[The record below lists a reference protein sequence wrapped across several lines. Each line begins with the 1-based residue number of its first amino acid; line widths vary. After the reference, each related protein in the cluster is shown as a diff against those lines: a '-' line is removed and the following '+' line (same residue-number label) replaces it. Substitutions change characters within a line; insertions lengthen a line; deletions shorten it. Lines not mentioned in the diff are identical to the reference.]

1 MRDVLATMTSASS
14 ADSLQSLLG
23 YRFKAL
29 ALLEEA
35 LTHSSL
41 VNEQKTAA
49 PQHNERLEFL
59 GDAVL
64 SLVMSEYLA
73 SALPQSSEG
82 TLSKLKA
89 QVVSEA
95 SLAQVARRLGLGEHL
110 KLGRGED
117 RSKGREK
124 DSLLADALEA
134 VLAAVHLDGGF
145 EASRTVTC
153 HIFSEELTHIAA
165 QQEQPGAGD
174 YKTQF
179 QEWCQKRHDALP
191 RYVTV
196 RETGPDHQKLFEV
209 ELSIQGEVVGVGS
222 GRSKKEAEQQAAKQ
236 ALRQVGT

>member
-1 MRDVLATMTSASS
+1 MTSASS
-14 ADSLQSLLG
+14 ADSLQSSLD
-23 YRFKAL
+23 YRFKVL

-41 VNEQKTAA
+41 VNEQKSTS

-64 SLVMSEYLA
+64 SLVISEYLA
-73 SALPQSSEG
+73 SVLPQSSEG
-82 TLSKLKA
+82 ALSKLKA
-89 QVVSEA
+89 QLVSEA
-95 SLAQVARRLGLGEHL
+95 SLAQVARQLRLGEHL

-145 EASRTVTC
+145 EASRRVTR
-153 HIFSEELTHIAA
+153 HIFAEKLVHIAA
-165 QQEQPGAGD
+165 QQELPGAGD

-179 QEWCQKRHDALP
+179 QEWCQKRHDTLP
-191 RYVTV
+191 RYTTV
-196 RETGPDHQKLFEV
+196 REAGPDHQKLFEV
-209 ELSIQGEVVGVGS
+209 ELSIRGEVVGAGS

-236 ALRQVGT
+236 ALQQLGV

>member
-1 MRDVLATMTSASS
+1 MTSASS
-14 ADSLQSLLG
+14 ADSLQSSLN

-35 LTHSSL
+35 LTHSSH
-41 VNEQKTAA
+41 VNEQKSVLL
-49 PQHNERLEFL
+49 PHNERLEFL

-82 TLSKLKA
+82 ALSKLKA
-89 QVVSEA
+89 KLVSEG
-95 SLAQVARRLGLGEHL
+95 SLAQVARRLRLGECL

-117 RSKGREK
+117 RSRGREK

-145 EASRTVTC
+145 DASRTVTR
-153 HIFSEELTHIAA
+153 HIFAEELTNVAA

-179 QEWCQKRHDALP
+179 QEWCQKRYDTLP
-191 RYVTV
+191 RYATI

-209 ELSIQGEVVGVGS
+209 ELSVQGEVVGMGA

-236 ALRQVGT
+236 ALQQTGR

>member
-1 MRDVLATMTSASS
+1 MTSASS
-14 ADSLQSLLG
+14 ADSLQSSLG
-23 YRFKAL
+23 YRFQAL
-29 ALLEEA
+29 ELLDEA
-35 LTHSSL
+35 LTHSSH
-41 VNEQKTAA
+41 VNEQKAA
-49 PQHNERLEFL
+49 SPQHNERLEFL

-64 SLVMSEYLA
+64 SLVISEYLA
-73 SALPQSSEG
+73 STLPKSSEG
-82 TLSKLKA
+82 ALSKLKA
-89 QVVSEA
+89 QLVSEA
-95 SLAQVARRLGLGEHL
+95 SLAQVARRLRLGEHL

-145 EASRTVTC
+145 DASRTVTRR
-153 HIFSEELTHIAA
+153 IFAEELAIVAA

-179 QEWCQKRHDALP
+179 QEWCQKRHDTLP
-191 RYVTV
+191 HYAIV

-209 ELSIQGEVVGVGS
+209 ELSIQGEVVGLGS

-236 ALRQVGT
+236 ALQHVAT

>member
-1 MRDVLATMTSASS
+1 MTSASS
-14 ADSLQSLLG
+14 ADSLQSSLG
-23 YRFKAL
+23 YRFQAL

-41 VNEQKTAA
+41 VNEQKSAS

-64 SLVMSEYLA
+64 SLVMSEHLV
-73 SALPQSSEG
+73 SSLPQSSEG

-89 QVVSEA
+89 QLVSEA
-95 SLAQVARRLGLGEHL
+95 SLARVARRLGLGEHL

-145 EASRTVTC
+145 DASQTVTR
-153 HIFSEELTHIAA
+153 HIFAEELTNIAA
-165 QQEQPGAGD
+165 RQEQPGSGD

-191 RYVTV
+191 RYATI

-209 ELSIQGEVVGVGS
+209 ELSIHGEVVGVGS

-236 ALRQVGT
+236 ALRQLGA

>member
-1 MRDVLATMTSASS
+1 MTSASS
-14 ADSLQSLLG
+14 ADSLQSSLG
-23 YRFKAL
+23 YRFQAL
-29 ALLEEA
+29 GLLDEA
-35 LTHSSL
+35 LTHSSH
-41 VNEQKTAA
+41 VNEQKTAS

-64 SLVMSEYLA
+64 SLVISEYLA
-73 SALPQSSEG
+73 FTLPKSSEG
-82 TLSKLKA
+82 ALSKLKA
-89 QVVSEA
+89 QLVSES
-95 SLAQVARRLGLGEHL
+95 SLAQAARRLRLGEHL

-134 VLAAVHLDGGF
+134 VHAAVHLDGGLD
-145 EASRTVTC
+145 ASRMVTRR
-153 HIFSEELTHIAA
+153 IFAEELANIAA

-179 QEWCQKRHDALP
+179 QEWCQKRHDTLP
-191 RYVTV
+191 HYAIV

-209 ELSIQGEVVGVGS
+209 ELSIQGEVVGLGS

-236 ALRQVGT
+236 ALQHVAT

>member
-1 MRDVLATMTSASS
+1 MTSASS
-14 ADSLQSLLG
+14 ADSLQSSLG
-23 YRFKAL
+23 YRFQAL

-41 VNEQKTAA
+41 VNEQKSSS

-73 SALPQSSEG
+73 ASLPQSSEG

-89 QVVSEA
+89 QLVSES
-95 SLAQVARRLGLGEHL
+95 SLAQVARRLRLGEHL

-145 EASRTVTC
+145 EASQTVTR
-153 HIFSEELTHIAA
+153 HIFAEELTNIAA
-165 QQEQPGAGD
+165 QQEHPGAGD

-191 RYVTV
+191 RYATV

-209 ELSIQGEVVGVGS
+209 ELSIQGEVVGIGC

-236 ALRQVGT
+236 ALRQLGA

>member
-1 MRDVLATMTSASS
+1 MTSVSS
-14 ADSLQSLLG
+14 IDLLQSSLA
-23 YRFKAL
+23 YRFKAF

-41 VNEQKTAA
+41 VNEQKSVS

-82 TLSKLKA
+82 ALSKLKA
-89 QVVSEA
+89 QLVSEA
-95 SLAQVARRLGLGEHL
+95 SLAAVARRLSLGEYL

-145 EASRTVTC
+145 DASRTVTR
-153 HIFSEELTHIAA
+153 HIFAEELANVAA

-179 QEWCQKRHDALP
+179 QEWCQKRYDTLP
-191 RYVTV
+191 CYATV
-196 RETGPDHQKLFEV
+196 REIGPDHQKLFEV
-209 ELSIQGEVVGVGS
+209 ELSLQGEVVGMGS

-236 ALRQVGT
+236 ALEQVGR

>member
-1 MRDVLATMTSASS
+1 MTSASS
-14 ADSLQSLLG
+14 ADSLQSALG
-23 YRFKAL
+23 YRFRDL

-41 VNEQKTAA
+41 VNEQKSAS

-89 QVVSEA
+89 QLVSEA
-95 SLAQVARRLGLGEHL
+95 SLAQVARRLGLGRHL

-145 EASRTVTC
+145 DASRTVTR
-153 HIFSEELTHIAA
+153 HIFFEELTHITG
-165 QQEQPGAGD
+165 QKQPGAGD

-179 QEWCQKRHDALP
+179 QEWCQKRHDTLP
-191 RYVTV
+191 RYATV
-196 RETGPDHQKLFEV
+196 RETGPDHQKSFEV
-209 ELSIQGEVVGVGS
+209 QLSIQGEVVGVGS

-236 ALRQVGT
+236 ALQQLGV

>member
-1 MRDVLATMTSASS
+1 MTSASS
-14 ADSLQSLLG
+14 ADVLQSSLG
-23 YRFKAL
+23 YRFKTL
-29 ALLEEA
+29 SLLEEA

-41 VNEQKTAA
+41 VNEQKTASS
-49 PQHNERLEFL
+49 QHNERLEFL

-64 SLVMSEYLA
+64 SLVISEYLA
-73 SALPQSSEG
+73 SVLPQSSEG
-82 TLSKLKA
+82 ALSKVKA
-89 QVVSEA
+89 RLVSEA

-145 EASRTVTC
+145 EASRSVTRR
-153 HIFSEELTHIAA
+153 IFSEELTQVAA

-179 QEWCQKRHDALP
+179 QEWCQKRHDTLP
-191 RYVTV
+191 RYATV

-209 ELSIQGEVVGVGS
+209 ELSVQGQVVGTGS

-236 ALRQVGT
+236 ALQQLQT

>member
-1 MRDVLATMTSASS
+1 M
-14 ADSLQSLLG
+14 
-23 YRFKAL
+23 

-41 VNEQKTAA
+41 VNEQKSVS

-82 TLSKLKA
+82 ALSKLKA
-89 QVVSEA
+89 QLVSEA
-95 SLAQVARRLGLGEHL
+95 SLAAVARRLSLGEHL

-145 EASRTVTC
+145 DASRTVTR
-153 HIFSEELTHIAA
+153 HIFAGELANVAA

-179 QEWCQKRHDALP
+179 QEWCQKKHDALP
-191 RYVTV
+191 RYATV
-196 RETGPDHQKLFEV
+196 RESGPDHQKLFEV
-209 ELSIQGEVVGVGS
+209 ELSIQGEVVGMGA
-222 GRSKKEAEQQAAKQ
+222 GRSKKEAEQQAAKR
-236 ALRQVGT
+236 ALEQVGR

>member
-1 MRDVLATMTSASS
+1 MTSASF
-14 ADSLQSLLG
+14 ADSLQSSLG
-23 YRFKAL
+23 YRFQAFE
-29 ALLEEA
+29 LLDEA
-35 LTHSSL
+35 LTHSSH
-41 VNEQKTAA
+41 VNEQKTAS

-64 SLVMSEYLA
+64 SLVISEYLA
-73 SALPQSSEG
+73 STLPKSSEG
-82 TLSKLKA
+82 ALSKLKA
-89 QVVSEA
+89 QLVSEA
-95 SLAQVARRLGLGEHL
+95 SLAQVARRLRLGEHL

-134 VLAAVHLDGGF
+134 VLAAVYLDGGF
-145 EASRTVTC
+145 GASRTVTRR
-153 HIFSEELTHIAA
+153 IFAEELAIVAA

-179 QEWCQKRHDALP
+179 QEWCQKRHDTLP
-191 RYVTV
+191 HYAIV

-209 ELSIQGEVVGVGS
+209 ELSIQGEVVGLGS

-236 ALRQVGT
+236 ALQHVAT

>member
-1 MRDVLATMTSASS
+1 MTSASS
-14 ADSLQSLLG
+14 ADSLQSSLG
-23 YRFKAL
+23 YRFQAL

-35 LTHSSL
+35 LTHSSH
-41 VNEQKTAA
+41 VNEQKTVS

-82 TLSKLKA
+82 ALSKLRA
-89 QVVSEA
+89 RLVSEA
-95 SLAQVARRLGLGEHL
+95 SLAQVARRLRLGEHL

-145 EASRTVTC
+145 DASRMVTR
-153 HIFSEELTHIAA
+153 HIFTEELANIAA

-179 QEWCQKRHDALP
+179 QEWCQKRYDTLP
-191 RYVTV
+191 RYATV

-209 ELSIQGEVVGVGS
+209 ELSIQGEVVGLGS

-236 ALRQVGT
+236 ALQYVAT

>member
-1 MRDVLATMTSASS
+1 MTSASS
-14 ADSLQSLLG
+14 ADSLQSSLG
-23 YRFKAL
+23 YRFQAL

-35 LTHSSL
+35 LTHSSH
-41 VNEQKTAA
+41 VNEQKTAS

-82 TLSKLKA
+82 ALSKLRA
-89 QVVSEA
+89 RLVSEA
-95 SLAQVARRLGLGEHL
+95 SLAQVARRLRLGEHL

-145 EASRTVTC
+145 DASRMVTR
-153 HIFSEELTHIAA
+153 HIFTEELANIAA

-179 QEWCQKRHDALP
+179 QEWCQNRYDTLP
-191 RYVTV
+191 RYATV

-209 ELSIQGEVVGVGS
+209 ELSIQGEVVGLGS

-236 ALRQVGT
+236 ALQHVGT

>member
-1 MRDVLATMTSASS
+1 MNSAFS
-14 ADSLQSLLG
+14 ADSLQSHLG
-23 YRFKAL
+23 YRFKVL

-35 LTHSSL
+35 LTHSSH
-41 VNEQKTAA
+41 VNEQKSGAF
-49 PQHNERLEFL
+49 PHNERLEFL

-82 TLSKLKA
+82 ALSKLKA
-89 QVVSEA
+89 KLVSEA
-95 SLAQVARRLGLGEHL
+95 SLAQVARRLGIGEHL

-117 RSKGREK
+117 RSKGRDK

-145 EASRTVTC
+145 EASRAVTC
-153 HIFSEELTHIAA
+153 HIFAEELATISS

-179 QEWCQKRHDALP
+179 QEWCQKKHD
-191 RYVTV
+191 T
-196 RETGPDHQKLFEV
+196 
-209 ELSIQGEVVGVGS
+209 
-222 GRSKKEAEQQAAKQ
+222 
-236 ALRQVGT
+236 

>member
-1 MRDVLATMTSASS
+1 MTSASS
-14 ADSLQSLLG
+14 ADPLQSLLG
-23 YRFKAL
+23 HRFKDL
-29 ALLEEA
+29 GLLEEA

-41 VNEQKTAA
+41 VNEQKSMSL
-49 PQHNERLEFL
+49 QHNERLEFL

-64 SLVMSEYLA
+64 SLVMSDYLA
-73 SALPQSSEG
+73 STLPQSSEG
-82 TLSKLKA
+82 ALSKLKA
-89 QVVSEA
+89 QLVSES
-95 SLAQVARRLGLGEHL
+95 SLAQVARRLGLGGYL

-145 EASRTVTC
+145 DASRMVTRR
-153 HIFSEELTHIAA
+153 IFAEELTHIVA

-179 QEWCQKRHDALP
+179 QEWCQKRHDTLP
-191 RYVTV
+191 RYATV
-196 RETGPDHQKLFEV
+196 RETGPDHQKSFEV

-236 ALRQVGT
+236 ALRQLGV

>member
-1 MRDVLATMTSASS
+1 MTSVSS
-14 ADSLQSLLG
+14 GDALQSSLG
-23 YRFKAL
+23 YRFHTL
-29 ALLEEA
+29 ALLDEA

-41 VNEQKTAA
+41 VNEQKSAS

-64 SLVMSEYLA
+64 SLVISEYLA

-89 QVVSEA
+89 QLVSES

-145 EASRTVTC
+145 EASRTVTR
-153 HIFSEELTHIAA
+153 HIFVEKLMHIAA
-165 QQEQPGAGD
+165 QEEQPGAGD

-179 QEWCQKRHDALP
+179 QEWCQKRHDTLP
-191 RYVTV
+191 RYATI
-196 RETGPDHQKLFEV
+196 RETGPDHQKSFEV
-209 ELSIQGEVVGVGS
+209 ELLIQGEVVGVGS

-236 ALRQVGT
+236 ALRQVGI

>member
-1 MRDVLATMTSASS
+1 MTSASS
-14 ADSLQSLLG
+14 ADALQSSLG
-23 YRFKAL
+23 YRFQAL

-35 LTHSSL
+35 LTHSSH
-41 VNEQKTAA
+41 VNEQKMASA
-49 PQHNERLEFL
+49 QHNERLEFL

-82 TLSKLKA
+82 TLSKLRA
-89 QVVSEA
+89 QLVSEA
-95 SLAQVARRLGLGEHL
+95 SLALVARRLGLGEHL

-145 EASRTVTC
+145 EASRTVTRR
-153 HIFSEELTHIAA
+153 IFSEELTHIAA

-179 QEWCQKRHDALP
+179 QEWCQKQHDTLP
-191 RYVTV
+191 RYATV
-196 RETGPDHQKLFEV
+196 RETGPDHQKVFEV
-209 ELSIQGEVVGVGS
+209 ELSIQGEVVGIGC

-236 ALRQVGT
+236 ALRQAGI

>member
-1 MRDVLATMTSASS
+1 MTSVSS
-14 ADSLQSLLG
+14 GDALQSSLG
-23 YRFKAL
+23 YRFHTM
-29 ALLEEA
+29 ALLVEA

-41 VNEQKTAA
+41 VNEQKAA
-49 PQHNERLEFL
+49 SPQHNERLEFL

-89 QVVSEA
+89 QLVSEA

-110 KLGRGED
+110 KLGRGEE

-145 EASRTVTC
+145 DASRAVTRR
-153 HIFSEELTHIAA
+153 IFSEELGNIAT
-165 QQEQPGAGD
+165 QQELPGAGD

-179 QEWCQKRHDALP
+179 QEWCQKRYEMLP
-191 RYVTV
+191 RYETI
-196 RETGPDHQKLFEV
+196 RETGPDHQKIFDV
-209 ELSIQGEVVGVGS
+209 ELSIQGKMMGLGS

-236 ALRQVGT
+236 ALQQAGTSR

>member
-1 MRDVLATMTSASS
+1 MTSASS
-14 ADSLQSLLG
+14 ADSLQSSLG
-23 YRFKAL
+23 HRFKAL

-41 VNEQKTAA
+41 VNEQKTAL

-73 SALPQSSEG
+73 STLPQSSEG

-145 EASRTVTC
+145 EASRTVTR
-153 HIFSEELTHIAA
+153 HIFAEELTHIAA

-179 QEWCQKRHDALP
+179 QEWCQKRHDILP
-191 RYVTV
+191 RYATV

-209 ELSIQGEVVGVGS
+209 ELSIQGEVVGMGS

>member
-1 MRDVLATMTSASS
+1 MTSASS
-14 ADSLQSLLG
+14 ADSLQSSLG
-23 YRFKAL
+23 YRFQAR

-41 VNEQKTAA
+41 VNEQKSASA
-49 PQHNERLEFL
+49 QHNERLEFL

-82 TLSKLKA
+82 ALSKLKA
-89 QVVSEA
+89 QLVSEA
-95 SLAQVARRLGLGEHL
+95 SLALVARRLRLGEHL

-145 EASRTVTC
+145 EASQTVTRQ
-153 HIFSEELTHIAA
+153 IFAEELTNIAA
-165 QQEQPGAGD
+165 QQEQPG
-174 YKTQF
+174 
-179 QEWCQKRHDALP
+179 
-191 RYVTV
+191 
-196 RETGPDHQKLFEV
+196 
-209 ELSIQGEVVGVGS
+209 S
-222 GRSKKEAEQQAAKQ
+222 GRLQDPVSGVVSEAA
-236 ALRQVGT
+236 

>member
-1 MRDVLATMTSASS
+1 MTSASS
-14 ADSLQSLLG
+14 ADALQSSLG
-23 YRFKAL
+23 YRFQAR

-35 LTHSSL
+35 LTHSSH
-41 VNEQKTAA
+41 VNEQKSASA
-49 PQHNERLEFL
+49 QHNERLEFL

-82 TLSKLKA
+82 ALSKLKA
-89 QVVSEA
+89 QLVSEA
-95 SLAQVARRLGLGEHL
+95 TLALVARRLELGEHL

-145 EASRTVTC
+145 EASRMVTRR
-153 HIFSEELTHIAA
+153 IFADELTHIAA
-165 QQEQPGAGD
+165 QQDQPGAGD

-179 QEWCQKRHDALP
+179 QEWCQKRHDTLP

-209 ELSIQGEVVGVGS
+209 ELSIQGEVVGIGS

-236 ALRQVGT
+236 ALRQVGTVQ

>member
-1 MRDVLATMTSASS
+1 MTPASS
-14 ADSLQSLLG
+14 PDSLQSSLG
-23 YRFKAL
+23 YRFQAV

-41 VNEQKTAA
+41 VNEQKTAL

-73 SALPQSSEG
+73 GALPLSSEG

-89 QVVSEA
+89 KLVSEA
-95 SLAQVARRLGLGEHL
+95 SLAQVARRLSLGKYL

-145 EASRTVTC
+145 DASRTVTR
-153 HIFSEELTHIAA
+153 HIFADELTQIAA
-165 QQEQPGAGD
+165 QQGQPGAGD
-174 YKTQF
+174 YKTRF
-179 QEWCQKRHDALP
+179 QEWCQKHYDTLP
-191 RYVTV
+191 RYVTI

-209 ELSIQGEVVGVGS
+209 ELSIRDAIVGVGS

-236 ALRQVGT
+236 ALQQLET

>member
-1 MRDVLATMTSASS
+1 MTSATS
-14 ADSLQSLLG
+14 ADLLQSSLG

-41 VNEQKTAA
+41 VNEQRTAS
-49 PQHNERLEFL
+49 PPHNERLEFL

-64 SLVMSEYLA
+64 SLAISEYLA
-73 SALPQSSEG
+73 SVLPQSSEG
-82 TLSKLKA
+82 ALSKVKA
-89 QVVSEA
+89 RLVSEA
-95 SLAQVARRLGLGEHL
+95 SLAQAARRLGLGDHL

-145 EASRTVTC
+145 EASRSVTRR
-153 HIFSEELTHIAA
+153 IFAEELTHVAA

-179 QEWCQKRHDALP
+179 QEWCQKRHDTLP
-191 RYVTV
+191 RYATV

-209 ELSIQGEVVGVGS
+209 ELSIQGQVVGRGS

-236 ALRQVGT
+236 AIQQLQA

>member
-1 MRDVLATMTSASS
+1 MTSVSS
-14 ADSLQSLLG
+14 VDSLQSLLG
-23 YRFKAL
+23 YRFKAP

-35 LTHSSL
+35 LTHSSH
-41 VNEQKTAA
+41 VNEQKTL
-49 PQHNERLEFL
+49 PLPHNERLEFL

-64 SLVMSEYLA
+64 SLAMSEYLA
-73 SALPQSSEG
+73 FAFPQSPEG
-82 TLSKLKA
+82 ILSKLKA
-89 QVVSEA
+89 KVVSEG

-145 EASRTVTC
+145 EVSRAVTR
-153 HIFSEELTHIAA
+153 HIFAEELANIAA

-179 QEWCQKRHDALP
+179 QEWCQKTHSTLP
-191 RYVTV
+191 CYVTT
-196 RETGPDHQKLFEV
+196 RETGPDHQKLFAV
-209 ELSIQGEVVGVGS
+209 ELSVQGKAVGTGS

-236 ALRQVGT
+236 ALEQLGR

>member
-1 MRDVLATMTSASS
+1 MTSATS
-14 ADSLQSLLG
+14 ADLLQSSLG

-41 VNEQKTAA
+41 VNEQKTES
-49 PQHNERLEFL
+49 PHHNERLEFL

-64 SLVMSEYLA
+64 SLAISEYLA
-73 SALPQSSEG
+73 SVLPQSSEG
-82 TLSKLKA
+82 ALSKVKA
-89 QVVSEA
+89 RLVSEA
-95 SLAQVARRLGLGEHL
+95 SLAQAARRLGLGDHL

-145 EASRTVTC
+145 EASRSVTRR
-153 HIFSEELTHIAA
+153 IFAEELTHVAA

-179 QEWCQKRHDALP
+179 QEWCQKRHDTLP
-191 RYVTV
+191 RYATV

-209 ELSIQGEVVGVGS
+209 ELSIQGQVVGRGS

-236 ALRQVGT
+236 ALQQLQA

>member
-1 MRDVLATMTSASS
+1 MTSASS
-14 ADSLQSLLG
+14 VDSLQSSLG

-41 VNEQKTAA
+41 VNEQKTAS

-73 SALPQSSEG
+73 SAFPQSSEG

-89 QVVSEA
+89 QLVSEA

-153 HIFSEELTHIAA
+153 HIFSEELTHIAT
-165 QQEQPGAGD
+165 QEEQPGAGD

-209 ELSIQGEVVGVGS
+209 ELSIQGEVVGMGS

>member
-1 MRDVLATMTSASS
+1 MTSVSS
-14 ADSLQSLLG
+14 TDSLQSSLG

-29 ALLEEA
+29 ALLDEA

-41 VNEQKTAA
+41 VNEQKTAL

-73 SALPQSSEG
+73 SALPRSSEG

-134 VLAAVHLDGGF
+134 VLAAVHLDGGY
-145 EASRTVTC
+145 EASRMVTR
-153 HIFSEELTHIAA
+153 HIFSEELTQIAA
-165 QQEQPGAGD
+165 QQDQPGAGD
-174 YKTQF
+174 YKTQL
-179 QEWCQKRHDALP
+179 QEWCQKRHDTLP
-191 RYVTV
+191 RYATV

-236 ALRQVGT
+236 ALRQVGS

>member
-1 MRDVLATMTSASS
+1 MTSVSS
-14 ADSLQSLLG
+14 VDSLQSSLG
-23 YRFKAL
+23 YRFKSRAL
-29 ALLEEA
+29 IDEA

-41 VNEQKTAA
+41 VNEQKTSSAR
-49 PQHNERLEFL
+49 HNERLEFL

-89 QVVSEA
+89 QVVSET
-95 SLAQVARRLGLGEHL
+95 SLARVARRLGLGEHL

-134 VLAAVHLDGGF
+134 VLAAVFLDGGF
-145 EASRTVTC
+145 DASRTVARD
-153 HIFSEELTHIAA
+153 IFAEELANIAA
-165 QQEQPGAGD
+165 QQEQPGASD

-179 QEWCQKRHDALP
+179 QEWCQKRHDTLP
-191 RYVTV
+191 HYMTV
-196 RETGPDHQKLFEV
+196 RESGPDHQKIFEV
-209 ELSIQGEVVGVGS
+209 ELSIQGDVVGVGS

-236 ALRQVGT
+236 ALGQVGI